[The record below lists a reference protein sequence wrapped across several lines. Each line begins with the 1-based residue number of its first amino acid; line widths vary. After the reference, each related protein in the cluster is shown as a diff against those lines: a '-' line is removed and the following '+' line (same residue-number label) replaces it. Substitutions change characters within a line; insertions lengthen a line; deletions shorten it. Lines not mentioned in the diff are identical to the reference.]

1 MNFAQMAKA
10 TSQIK
15 HTENGAKAYNT
26 TGDCLLDFF
35 STIGAMRPR
44 SIADIQSKFA
54 SAYKENPLLA
64 TKALFYGRDIR
75 NGGLGERRA
84 FRACLK
90 WLSDNHSEVVRKNI
104 ENIPFFGRYDDLYCL
119 LDKDILGFNRKDVLN
134 FIIRVLHSDIEALN
148 EGKPITLLAKWL
160 PSVNTSSKVTR
171 YYANQ
176 IREYIG
182 INEKT
187 YRKTLSVMRN
197 YIKVTEKLIS
207 AKQWGKI
214 EYEKV
219 PSYAMKNYNKAFLK
233 QDRERFLRYLE
244 DLKSGEKKINASTLY
259 PYDLVHKYSSVYFYG
274 NNAKIDPVTEA
285 QWNALPNY
293 VEGENN
299 IIVMADVSGSMYGRP
314 IETSIGLATY
324 FAQRNHGDYHGLYMT
339 FSVTPHFINISNFTS
354 LYDCVKH
361 ISQTDIGYSTNL
373 EGAFDYLLKHAV
385 AYNIKPKDMPKAIV
399 VISDMEINR
408 YQNQRYFDFLS
419 AIKTK
424 FCLHGYTCPK
434 LIMWNV
440 EARQDT
446 FLSQSEDVIYVGG
459 QSASIFKKLCGSL
472 EGKTAYDF
480 MLDTLNAEVYNRVTV

>member
-10 TSQIK
+10 TFQTK
-15 HTENGAKAYNT
+15 HTENGARAYNT

-35 STIGAMRPR
+35 STIGAMRSR

-104 ENIPFFGRYDDLYCL
+104 KNIPFFGRYDDLYCL
-119 LDKDILGFNRKDVLN
+119 LDRDIRGFNRKDVLN
-134 FIIRVLHSDIEALN
+134 FIVKVLYSDIKALN
-148 EGKPITLLAKWL
+148 EGKQITLLAKWL
-160 PSVNTSSKVTR
+160 PSINTSSKVTR
-171 YYANQ
+171 YYAKQ
-176 IREYIG
+176 IIEYMG
-182 INEKT
+182 IDEKF
-187 YRKTLSVMRN
+187 YRKLLSAMRN
-197 YIKVTEKLIS
+197 YIKVTEKLMS
-207 AKQWGKI
+207 TKQWEKI

-233 QDRERFLRYLE
+233 QDGKRFQKYLE
-244 DLKSGEKKINASTLY
+244 DLKKGEKKINASTLY
-259 PYDLVHKYSSVYFYG
+259 PYDLVHKYSSIFYNG
-274 NNAKIDPVTEA
+274 SAKVDHITEA

-339 FSVTPHFINISNFTS
+339 FSSAPHFVNISNFTS
-354 LYDCVKH
+354 LHDCVKY
-361 ISQTDIGYSTNL
+361 ISEKDIGYSTNL
-373 EGAFDYLLKHAV
+373 NGAFDYLLKHAV
-385 AYNIKPKDMPKAIV
+385 AYNIKPEDMPKAIV

-408 YQNQRYFDFLS
+408 YQNQRYFDFLT
-419 AIKTK
+419 AMKIK
-424 FCLHGYTCPK
+424 FHSHGYACPK

-480 MLDTLNAEVYNRVTV
+480 MLDTLNAEVYNRVIV